1 LIQYESLLNL
11 YEIARFKHP
20 SQFFAHLIGEL
31 FYLKGEV
38 VMEQFLNKEVTI
50 LTCLGGVDGSSNWY
64 KGIVTSVDDEFVCVN
79 DKQYIVKKYIL
90 SVTLK

>member
-1 LIQYESLLNL
+1 
-11 YEIARFKHP
+11 
-20 SQFFAHLIGEL
+20 
-31 FYLKGEV
+31 
-38 VMEQFLNKEVTI
+38 MEQFLNKEVTI